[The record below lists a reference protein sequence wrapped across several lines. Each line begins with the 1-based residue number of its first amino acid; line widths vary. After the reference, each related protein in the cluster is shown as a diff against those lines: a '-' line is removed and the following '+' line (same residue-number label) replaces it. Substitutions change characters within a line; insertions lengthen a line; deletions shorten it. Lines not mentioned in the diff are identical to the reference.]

1 MKNHFYRIVIVMLI
15 THYGVAAFAEDNRYN
30 GPGFSA
36 TKVSVDGSDKQISQ
50 IYMNKKGFREELL
63 TNTPVK
69 SIYISN
75 YRLKKTWMV
84 IPFKKIYSDMAT
96 MPGHQQSTFTR
107 STMFDTT
114 PCKGF
119 NKTKKLAIKNIQNQ
133 QIEEWGCINT
143 QSQDA
148 ILQWFNPKTKMVIR
162 EQDKSGDLGDI
173 TISNIKFKQQPNAL
187 FELPGG
193 YKEISMQKMML
204 MMQQP

>member
-1 MKNHFYRIVIVMLI
+1 MKKYFYRILIVMLI
-15 THYGVAAFAEDNRYN
+15 SHYGMNAFAEVDRYN
-30 GPGFSA
+30 GPDFSA
-36 TKVSVDGSDKQISQ
+36 TKVNIDGTDKQVSQ

-75 YRLKKTWMV
+75 YRLEKTWMV
-84 IPFKKIYSDMAT
+84 VPSKKIYSDMAT

-107 STMFDTT
+107 STMFDTA

-119 NKTKKLAIKNIQNQ
+119 DKTKKLAIKNIQNQ

-143 QSQDA
+143 TSQDA

-162 EQDKSGDLGDI
+162 EQDKSGGLGDI
-173 TISNIKFKQQPNAL
+173 TVSNIKFKQQPNTL
-187 FELPGG
+187 FELPKG
-193 YKEISMQKMML
+193 YKEVSMKKMML